1 MDQAVSV
8 FSLLAEWETAK
19 QRGQNK
25 SPEELC
31 AQCPELLN
39 EVRAKIHALDSVES
53 MMGSTDGCSP
63 TILIAPVE
71 GIEASGMHALC
82 RGKTVVTQSSFQVL
96 RSHARGGL
104 GEVVIAHDSQ
114 LGRDV
119 ALKFI
124 QAPYDRD
131 PVRRKRFLREAEI
144 TSKLQH
150 PGIVPV
156 HGFGVD
162 ASGRPC
168 YSMRFIEGET
178 LQTAIERFHREQP
191 QKSNRENNIALR
203 QLLQRFISVCNTI
216 GFAHSRGYIHRD
228 IKPSNIMLGSFNE
241 TLVVDWGLAKQLQ
254 TSKSSGETDTAAVPN
269 VIAVEEGEAV
279 ASNDNSDEQLTR
291 HGGVLGTPAFMSPEQ
306 ARGISDLT
314 PASDNYALGA
324 TLYSLLVG
332 RSAFSGENVA
342 MLLERVR
349 AGQFLAPRQL
359 APSVPVALEAITL
372 RAMSTELSSRYASAI
387 DLAVDLENWLADEPV
402 SVHRGNVL
410 DRSLRWARRHRLAVA
425 SVAAASIVAVL
436 SLIVQV
442 IQITNSNVLLKQANQ
457 RESQASAQALSQ
469 AELAAD
475 NAQLADE
482 QSGLALSIL
491 QNVIQD
497 IQLDLAKV
505 PSSQRVRKNLLQKSM
520 QGLNAVADSVD
531 KRPIIDRNKMLAHR
545 DLGDVFL
552 LIGSDGGDTG
562 SENAQRHFKAALD
575 IAEELLVAKPTD
587 AVARADLAT
596 VYERM
601 TSITWQLS
609 SAQDSEDFLTKSLA
623 IRQKLAEESPD
634 DPTNQRLLANEHNR
648 CGDFYVKDRSI
659 TKATLHY
666 DEALRITRQLMSKS
680 PDDTSIGREHLIAL
694 NNVGESRRR
703 QRQWD
708 EAISLYAESL
718 ALNRQRYST
727 TPDDPLTQFD
737 LAYTLASFG
746 KTFANQG
753 KYGEVEPYYR
763 EALELSEHR
772 SKRDPTNA
780 KIERELMAAHERMG
794 DLMVKLNRI
803 DSVQEHHLEMQRL
816 ALKLSDA
823 DPEDRT
829 ALRDLAIAHHRVGD
843 LHLLQVRPEQALTQF
858 RESLRISRRL
868 ADLDPKNI
876 RAKVDLAIDLSNL
889 ATTLL
894 NSDEIEEAAASL
906 SEAVALMRIACERN
920 PTDASFRRNHF
931 VLLSQLGAALRRGK
945 QYEQAR
951 TTNDQSLQLAQQM
964 LVNDSKSPAL
974 RLDVVTVLN
983 ARGFLEKSDERYT
996 EARQWFERALAVIA
1010 ELEAEKQ
1017 LVGRDLE
1024 WRSDLETE
1032 IAACKLAFQ
1041 KD

>member
-1 MDQAVSV
+1 MDQAASV

-19 QRGQNK
+19 RRGQHK

-31 AQCPELLN
+31 TQCPELLN

-63 TILIAPVE
+63 TILTTPVDGVE
-71 GIEASGMHALC
+71 VSGTHAL
-82 RGKTVVTQSSFQVL
+82 RQDKTVVTHSSFQVL

-104 GEVVIAHDSQ
+104 GEVLIAHDSQ
-114 LGRDV
+114 LGRNV

-144 TSKLQH
+144 TGKLEH

-162 ASGRPC
+162 ANGRPC

-178 LQTAIERFHREQP
+178 LQTAIERFHHDQP

-203 QLLQRFISVCNTI
+203 NLLQRFISVCNTI
-216 GFAHSRGYIHRD
+216 AFAHSRGYIHRD

-254 TSKSSGETDTAAVPN
+254 PSNSSGETDTN
-269 VIAVEEGEAV
+269 VVSNAIVAEEEA
-279 ASNDNSDEQLTR
+279 SLSINNSDEQLTR
-291 HGGVLGTPAFMSPEQ
+291 HGGILGTPAFMSPEQ
-306 ARGISDLT
+306 AHGISDLT
-314 PASDNYALGA
+314 PASDNYSLGA

-359 APSVPVALEAITL
+359 APSLPVALEAITL

-410 DRSLRWARRHRLAVA
+410 DRSLRWARRHRLVVA

-457 RESQASAQALSQ
+457 RESQASAKALSQ

-475 NAQLADE
+475 NARLADE

-497 IQLDLAKV
+497 IQRDLAKV

-552 LIGSDGGDTG
+552 LIGSDGGDTS

-601 TSITWQLS
+601 ATITSQLS
-609 SAQDSEDFLTKSLA
+609 SARDSEDFATKSLA

-634 DPTNQRLLANEHNR
+634 DLTNQRLLANEHNR

-666 DEALRITRQLMSKS
+666 DEALMITRQLMSRS
-680 PDDTSIGREHLIAL
+680 PDDTSIGREHLFAL
-694 NNVGESRRR
+694 NNVGKSRRR

-718 ALNRQRYST
+718 ALNRQRYAA
-727 TPDDPLTQFD
+727 TPDDPLAQLD

-803 DSVQEHHLEMQRL
+803 ESVQVHHLEMQRL

-823 DPEDRT
+823 DPEDRS
-829 ALRDLAIAHHRVGD
+829 ALRALAIAHHRVGD
-843 LHLLQVRPEQALTQF
+843 LLLLQDRPEQALIQF

-868 ADLDPKNI
+868 ADLDPENI

-894 NSDEIEEAAASL
+894 HCDEIEEAATSL

-920 PTDASFRRNHF
+920 PTDAAFRRNHF
-931 VLLSQLGAALRRGK
+931 VLLSQFGAALRRGK
-945 QYEQAR
+945 QFEQAR
-951 TTNDQSLQLAQQM
+951 IANDQSLQLAQQM

-983 ARGFLEKSDERYT
+983 ARGFLEKNDEHYT

-1010 ELEAEKQ
+1010 ELENEKQ

-1032 IAACKLAFQ
+1032 IAACALAIQ
-1041 KD
+1041 KE